1 MTETPDEAQAGVS
14 DALHGLSENS
24 RALVRHEVD
33 AAQREMWVKVKEGAP
48 AFALLGVAG
57 FLGLLSAAA
66 SYRLSLRLLE
76 KLLPPVP
83 AALVATAGYGA
94 GAGCAAVFGLRR
106 LRDVPPLLP
115 AETAR
120 QTGKTVADA
129 VSRTVTGVS
138 GTRDAG

>member
-14 DALHGLSENS
+14 NALHDLSENS
-24 RALVRHEVD
+24 RTLVRHEVD
-33 AAQREMWVKVKEGAP
+33 AAQREMWAKVKEGTP
-48 AFALLGVAG
+48 AFALLGAAG

-83 AALVATAGYGA
+83 AALVAAAGYGA
-94 GAGCAAVFGLRR
+94 GTGFAAVFGLRR

-115 AETAR
+115 TETAR
-120 QTGKTVADA
+120 QTRQVVADA
-129 VSRTVTGVS
+129 TARASRE
-138 GTRDAG
+138 